1 MHYYPNLEKTDLGQY
16 FSPDEFEKLKKVEQ
30 QFPFHSN
37 EYYLS
42 LLSSVDARDPIRNII
57 IPDTRELT
65 SEGSYDP
72 SSEQSFTVLPGVQ
85 HKYPQTALLL
95 VNRTCAGI
103 CRFCFRKRLFDM
115 GRKEETCDISNAT
128 EYLSEHHEVNNVLLS
143 GGDPLMLQPKRL
155 DEILSKL
162 RELAHIP
169 LIRIGT
175 KVPAYDPHRILD
187 NQEFSEVLKKHSY
200 PDKKIYVVT
209 QFNHPVELT
218 SEAKESVAIV
228 KNTGVEVI
236 NQTPVIRG
244 VNDDPDV
251 LASLFTKLTQ
261 IGNSPYYAFQCRPTV
276 GNRHMSVPIEETLR
290 IIDAARKQCN
300 GLAKR
305 VRYIMSHK
313 TGKIEI
319 VGRTKQH
326 MVMKYHQVADES
338 DRDKMLFFK
347 PNPDAYW
354 LEDYRFSLSDV
365 VSKMSWM
372 F

>member
-16 FSPDEFEKLKKVEQ
+16 FSPDEFAELKKVEQ

-42 LLSSVDARDPIRNII
+42 LLNSVDARDPIRNII

-65 SEGSYDP
+65 SQGSYDP
-72 SSEQSFTVLPGVQ
+72 SSEQSFTVQPGVQ

-103 CRFCFRKRLFDM
+103 CRFCFRKRIFAG
-115 GRKEETCDISNAT
+115 GRKEETCDISKAT

-162 RELAHIP
+162 REIAHIP
-169 LIRIGT
+169 IIRIGT

-187 NQEFSEVLKKHSY
+187 NPEFSEVIKKHSF
-200 PDKKIYVVT
+200 PDKKIFVVT

-218 SEAKESVAIV
+218 SEAKEAVSIV
-228 KNTGVEVI
+228 KDSNAEVI

-244 VNDDPDV
+244 VNDDPAV
-251 LASLFTKLTQ
+251 LASLFTKLTK

-290 IIDAARKQCN
+290 IVEAARMQCN

-319 VGRTKQH
+319 VGKSHRH
-326 MVMKYHQVADES
+326 MVMKYHQVADII
-338 DRDKMLFFK
+338 DQDKMLFFR
-347 PNPDAYW
+347 PNPEAYW
-354 LEDYRFSLSDV
+354 LEDYQFSLSDV
-365 VSKMSWM
+365 VPKMSWM